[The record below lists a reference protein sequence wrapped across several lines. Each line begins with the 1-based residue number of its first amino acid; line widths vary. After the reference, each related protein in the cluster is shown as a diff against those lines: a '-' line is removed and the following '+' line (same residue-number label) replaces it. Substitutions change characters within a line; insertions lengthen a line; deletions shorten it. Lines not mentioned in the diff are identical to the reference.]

1 MPSEFDSN
9 LAFALGNGAAAL
21 VAAGATAY
29 MATAHCLT
37 SPVAEWRIAGS
48 PLVSMMSA
56 DRRSGAAVAIIRPSE
71 VDLRSASFRRFKLMR
86 ERLAMEDLY
95 CNPGPMQFASLLAAR
110 APAGR
115 LSADDAGRA
124 ADLEEVEAICR
135 EVAAACWPGCHA
147 DVLRRPPMRVS
158 DASEEEVAVE
168 EENVEAEMAE
178 MVPVPVAVSVTKQGI
193 AVGDIV
199 ALVEDYVTGTGTDAW
214 QCPELVRG
222 MAAHTRTDAHAHMP
236 CNGTCQHTASAH
248 GRVSS
253 PRSTASTATV
263 Q

>member
-147 DVLRRPPMRVS
+147 DVLRSTLAGLRAVHTTLGLLR
-158 DASEEEVAVE
+158 DRAVE
-168 EENVEAEMAE
+168 GNS
-178 MVPVPVAVSVTKQGI
+178 VAFAHVNMSQLSSEQI
-193 AVGDIV
+193 AQRD
-199 ALVEDYVTGTGTDAW
+199 
-214 QCPELVRG
+214 
-222 MAAHTRTDAHAHMP
+222 
-236 CNGTCQHTASAH
+236 N
-248 GRVSS
+248 
-253 PRSTASTATV
+253 
-263 Q
+263 